1 MAVSALGTTSNA
13 AAAASTDTPA
23 KKGLGAAA
31 GMGKDDFMQL
41 LIAQLRNQDPMK
53 PMEDK
58 EFISQ
63 LAQFS
68 ALEATEKMTAQMEE
82 LTSAGLITQAATLL
96 GKQVTAKLTTGET
109 VSGVVS
115 QVKIVS
121 GKPVAVVNG
130 TELEASLITS
140 IGTTGTAATSAAATG
155 TTTTN
160 TAATPTAT
168 TNAAAANSAA
178 YPATTSGR

>member
-1 MAVSALGTTSNA
+1 MAVSTVGNTSSA
-13 AAAASTDTPA
+13 AAANTDTA
-23 KKGLGAAA
+23 TKKGLGAAA

-96 GKQVTAKLTTGET
+96 GKQVTAKLTTGEV

-140 IGTTGTAATSAAATG
+140 IGTTGTAATSAPASGATPAAT
-155 TTTTN
+155 
-160 TAATPTAT
+160 TPTVT
-168 TNAAAANSAA
+168 TNAAAANAAA
-178 YPATTSGR
+178 YPATTGGR